1 MTQHTPNHRKGS
13 LFKDFPFIPKALI
26 SNGGSHSLGLGSSPT
41 LALAL
46 AATVTLALPFV
57 LASSAMA
64 QEAITQE
71 ASTQETGAQAADTAP
86 VGETLQARVIQAC
99 PSFWEDPHTEIDLSQ
114 RTGDYWE
121 GDAEG
126 RAAFVAYLQGAMS
139 DDPVSA
145 AALEL
150 MVEDRLTVAT
160 ECATARVGLLQFQME
175 SMPNDLLI
183 AMNSVGNGL
192 GEAIGEAVGF
202 SAANPGRS
210 CKDIKERYADA
221 VDGSYW
227 INVSN
232 NQPGDSMEVFCDM
245 TTDGG
250 GWTLAAYLGSGGSR
264 IPNGFWVEPVSAEHY
279 DINRSPIA
287 TDYSLG
293 ILDEMDD
300 TEMVIVGNTPD
311 IASADGLNGLIQFR
325 YPVSSPTFN
334 NALLPHLD
342 SLFEM
347 RRKLDSDYQQ
357 GKLLSTSRTHFWMV
371 QNTQSQSQFY
381 ISVNGNSGY
390 YYSPGYRA
398 TQLWFYVR

>member
-1 MTQHTPNHRKGS
+1 MVNDMKRW
-13 LFKDFPFIPKALI
+13 I
-26 SNGGSHSLGLGSSPT
+26 
-41 LALAL
+41 L
-46 AATVTLALPFV
+46 AAGVTVSVMAGTYFGYRYFAESANGPEHETAAMVSETATAMV
-57 LASSAMA
+57 LNGD
-64 QEAITQE
+64 QPI
-71 ASTQETGAQAADTAP
+71 STE
-86 VGETLQARVIQAC
+86 
-99 PSFWEDPHTEIDLSQ
+99 
-114 RTGDYWE
+114 
-121 GDAEG
+121 
-126 RAAFVAYLQGAMS
+126 
-139 DDPVSA
+139 
-145 AALEL
+145 LEL
-150 MVEDRLTVAT
+150 KQLELAASQLEAKLKVLSREGVEVLDMDAFTARYDALGERVALMADPDHLTVAT

-210 CKDIKERYADA
+210 CKDIKERYDDA